1 MNDTADVADD
11 PCAYGEP
18 RFLYER
24 FILVAIVGTSVAVIN
39 IIENVFLCFMF
50 FSRKS
55 YRSSHCLYLALLA
68 FFDIFIAGAYI
79 PLMSLNLVVDY
90 WRSVTLLRAWY
101 VIFLLEL
108 FIFYSKGDVFRCL
121 YRSSFVQRILL
132 SFYFFFNFSM
142 NRISEQEDR
151 PRYVRVF
158 VRLFTYMIPMIT
170 VSHIA
175 MTASSFLM
183 VAASFER
190 YCVTVHPHVTK
201 FLNRNRFV
209 RSSKP
214 FLTFRIFLIKFK
226 KPRRF
231 NWDP

>member
-1 MNDTADVADD
+1 MNGTIELDAAADD

-24 FILVAIVGTSVAVIN
+24 FILVAIVGTTVAVIN
-39 IIENVFLCFMF
+39 IIENVFLCFML

-55 YRSSHCLYLALLA
+55 YRSSYCLYLALLA

-90 WRSVTLLRAWY
+90 WRSVVLLRAW
-101 VIFLLEL
+101 
-108 FIFYSKGDVFRCL
+108 
-121 YRSSFVQRILL
+121 
-132 SFYFFFNFSM
+132 
-142 NRISEQEDR
+142 
-151 PRYVRVF
+151 
-158 VRLFTYMIPMIT
+158 FTYMIPMIT

-190 YCVTVHPHVTK
+190 YCVTVHPHITK
-201 FLNRNRFV
+201 FLNRNR
-209 RSSKP
+209 
-214 FLTFRIFLIKFK
+214 
-226 KPRRF
+226 
-231 NWDP
+231 